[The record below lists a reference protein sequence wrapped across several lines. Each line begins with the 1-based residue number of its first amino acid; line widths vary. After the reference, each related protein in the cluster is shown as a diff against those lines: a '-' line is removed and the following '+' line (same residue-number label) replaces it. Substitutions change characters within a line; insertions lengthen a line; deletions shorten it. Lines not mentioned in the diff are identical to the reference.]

1 MMDAVK
7 FISTAKKICSEGD
20 CSGCVIERL
29 CAYSPDGWPD
39 RETIIPIIPII
50 EEYLKTHPA
59 KTRQSEFLKHY
70 PNAPVYDDLLT
81 VLPCNVDVSIKD
93 TCAEYE
99 NCYDCKKAYWSEEIE

>member
-7 FISTAKKICSEGD
+7 LLNTIKKICSKGD
-20 CSGCVIERL
+20 CSGCVIASL
-29 CAYSPDGWPD
+29 CVYSPEDWPD
-39 RETIIPIIPII
+39 PETIISIV

-93 TCAEYE
+93 TCADYE
-99 NCYDCKKAYWSEEIE
+99 NCYDCKKAYWPEEIE

>member
-1 MMDAVK
+1 MMDAIK
-7 FISTAKKICSEGD
+7 FLKAMRKICKEHPNCDD
-20 CSGCVIERL
+20 CP
-29 CAYSPDGWPD
+29 AYSPCGGSGWLYPAK
-39 RETIIPIIPII
+39 ELVSIT
-50 EEYLKTHPA
+50 EKYLEDHPL

-93 TCAEYE
+93 TCADYE